1 MTAALNGLLGRP
13 RLVLLIVGLMA
24 LVGLAS
30 FLNMPR
36 QEDPTFPNRGGLV
49 TVLYPGAVAET
60 IERLIIEPLEDELGQ
75 VEEIDTISATARTS
89 VALLNIGLHE
99 HLYDTD
105 PAWDRV
111 RYAMERAQARFPAGV
126 GNIELDDRQIGIP
139 VAVLA
144 VRGSS
149 SVLELSRAAE
159 ELKRALRGLPGLSRI
174 ELEGKSNEQIT
185 IALRDAELQSLGLTP
200 QQLASVLAA
209 RNQVS
214 PGGFLHVDGRRVA
227 LLSNNEFETVDALR
241 HTQIPLAGGGS
252 VPLGAVADIW
262 REPAMPADP
271 ATWFDGERVVLL
283 AVYAQADVI
292 DAIRFGV
299 ALRERITQVQADFAP
314 LEITEMFFQPDEVES
329 RLSSLLGSLL
339 LSIVIIM
346 AVILFGMG
354 WRMGLLVATML
365 PLVTLISLG
374 LYDLGGGT
382 LHQIAVI
389 GMVISLGILIDNA
402 IVMVENI
409 QHRLNQGLSRMQ
421 AMQASVRELAGPLG
435 TSTGTT
441 LAAFTPLLLSSGGT
455 ADFTRGI
462 PVMIMLTLSI
472 SYLLAI
478 SVAPLLAAWGLKPM
492 PADAD
497 PSSDP
502 PSGKPARSPIDRLGK
517 ALAGISQRWPRL
529 IVLAGLVIVTISLS
543 LLPQIPVQFF
553 PNADR
558 AQVVVDLFLPE
569 GTDQTQTEAVATEL
583 EFQIRQQSNIVS
595 VHRFVGSSGPSFYY
609 NLPNATQA
617 PNRGRLVVNT
627 TDLASTGPLLSWLRR
642 HVAHH
647 MPELDIVA
655 GTLQQGPPRAAPV
668 EIRLYHSDDTTRR
681 IATEQVFSH
690 LKTIPGAVDVRHD
703 MDLGVPAV
711 RLVVDDAAAARFG
724 LTRSDIAQTLFGQS
738 FGLVAE
744 EYRQELDPIPL
755 VLRSPEGTALTP
767 ARLLSAYAFNSN
779 GEAVPLSAVTRSEI
793 EWQVA
798 GIQRRDGARVYRI
811 TAGLDQGRS
820 FSQILDV
827 LDTRLAADPLP
838 AGVRMELG
846 GDQESS
852 GDANRAIFTTA
863 PAGLLLLLFF
873 LVLQFNSY
881 RRVAIVLLTVPLA
894 AAGVFPGLLLSG
906 SPFGF
911 QPLLGVIAL
920 VGIVVN
926 NAIVLIDRMDLHLGE
941 GLGLDE
947 AVSRAVE
954 RRTRPILLTTAT
966 TVAGLLPLALSSS
979 TLWPPMAWAI
989 ISGLL
994 AATIQT
1000 LLVIPAVCR
1009 LALRKKPLPQT
1020 NADQAVGNRPLPGS
1034 L

>member
-1 MTAALNGLLGRP
+1 MSTLLNGLLGRP
-13 RLVLLIVGLMA
+13 RLLLLIVGLLA

-36 QEDPTFPNRGGLV
+36 QEDPTFPNRGGLI

-75 VEEIDTISATARTS
+75 VEEIDTISATARTG
-89 VALLNIGLHE
+89 VALLNIGLHDN
-99 HLYDTD
+99 LYNTD

-111 RYAMERAQARFPAGV
+111 RHAMQRAQARFPAGV
-126 GNIELDDRQIGIP
+126 GNVELDDRQTGIP

-144 VRGSS
+144 VRGAP

-159 ELKRALRGLPGLSRI
+159 ELKRVLRGLPGLSRI

-200 QQLASVLAA
+200 QQLASVLAT

-241 HTQIPLAGGGS
+241 HTQIPLASGAS

-262 REPAMPADP
+262 REPVMPADP

-292 DAIRFGV
+292 DAIRFGEM
-299 ALRERITQVQADFAP
+299 LRERIAQVQAEFSP

-329 RLSSLLGSLL
+329 RLSGLLGSLL

-346 AVILFGMG
+346 AVILLGMG

-365 PLVTLISLG
+365 PMVTLISLG

-409 QHRLNQGLSRMQ
+409 QHRLNQGLSRME
-421 AMQASVRELAGPLG
+421 AMQQSVRELAGPLG

-441 LAAFTPLLLSSGGT
+441 LAAFMPLLLSSGGT

-492 PADAD
+492 LADKNA
-497 PSSDP
+497 SSETA
-502 PSGKPARSPIDRLGK
+502 GRSLIDSLGA

-529 IVLAGLVIVTISLS
+529 IVLSGLVIVTISLS

-569 GTDQTQTEAVATEL
+569 GTDQARTEAVATEL
-583 EFQIRQQSNIVS
+583 EFQIRQQSNVEN

-642 HVAHH
+642 HVAQQV
-647 MPELDIVA
+647 PELDIIA

-668 EIRLYHSDDTTRR
+668 EIRLYHSDDTVRR
-681 IATEQVFSH
+681 IATEQVFTQ
-690 LKTIPGAVDVRHD
+690 LKNITGAVDVRHD

-738 FGLVAE
+738 FGLIAE

-779 GEAVPLSAVTRSEI
+779 GDAVPLSAVTRSEI

-811 TAGLDQGRS
+811 TAGLDEGRS

-827 LDTRLAADPLP
+827 LNTRLAAEPLP
-838 AGVRMELG
+838 EGVRMELG

-926 NAIVLIDRMDLHLGE
+926 NAIVLIDRMDLHLRE
-941 GLGLDE
+941 GMGLDE
-947 AVSRAVE
+947 AVSRAVA

-1020 NADQAVGNRPLPGS
+1020 IAGQAVGSRPLPGS
-1034 L
+1034 P